1 MMCLGLFISD
11 ESEDL
16 CIAGMLEDEED
27 EDSGLGGGF

>member
-16 CIAGMLEDEED
+16 CIAGMLEDE
-27 EDSGLGGGF
+27 DSGLGGGF